1 MGGVVEHSGKT
12 KGKTVAIAGAGIVGI
27 STAIWLQ
34 RAGYD
39 VVVIDREGPA
49 GGTSYGNAGVLASG
63 SIVPVTVPG
72 LWKKAPGMLLDKSS
86 PLFMRWSYF
95 PKLVPFLW
103 RYMSHANE
111 RAVEPIADGLWALLH
126 DAADQH
132 LALAK
137 GTEAEC
143 FVEEGDYVFA
153 YANKVAF
160 EADRFGWELR
170 RKRDVPFEEMST
182 ERLAEYDPVLT
193 EQFGYAVRCPHHG
206 RVSDPGAYVKALARQ
221 VEKDGGTF
229 VKTEIKDVVLD
240 GNVAKG
246 FVTSQGE
253 IKANHL
259 VIATGAWSR
268 NLMQKLGLDVP
279 MESERGYHVE
289 FVNPSVVPRS
299 PTMVASG
306 KFVMTPMEGRLRCAG
321 IVEFGGLDAPPS
333 EAPYDLLINKTLELL
348 KDLKYDRIEKWM
360 GHRPSTVDS
369 LPVIGNLGEVE
380 NVWPAFGHQHVGLTA
395 GPKTGRWIAQL
406 IDGDI
411 PNFDLAIFSPKR
423 FNTSRAE

>member
-1 MGGVVEHSGKT
+1 MERDGN
-12 KGKTVAIAGAGIVGI
+12 TVAIAGAGIVGI

-34 RAGYD
+34 RAGYE
-39 VVVIDREGPA
+39 VIVIDREGPA
-49 GGTSYGNAGVLASG
+49 GGTSFGNAGVLASG

-72 LWKKAPGMLLDKSS
+72 LWKKAPGMLLDKTS
-86 PLFMRWSYF
+86 PLFVRWSYLS
-95 PKLVPFLW
+95 KLVPFLW
-103 RYMSHANE
+103 RYMSHANA
-111 RAVEPIADGLWALLH
+111 RAVEPIADGLWGLLH

-132 LALAK
+132 MALAK
-137 GTEAEC
+137 GTEAERY
-143 FVEEGDYVFA
+143 VEEGDYVFGYKDRA
-153 YANKVAF
+153 AF
-160 EADRFGWELR
+160 EADSFGWELR
-170 RKRDVPFEEMST
+170 RRRNVPFEEMNA
-182 ERLAEYDPVLT
+182 ERLTEYDTVLAGK
-193 EQFGYAVRCPHHG
+193 FGYAVRCPHHG
-206 RVSDPGAYVKALARQ
+206 RVSDPGAYVKALAKQ

-229 VKTEIKDVVLD
+229 IRAEITDVVMQ
-240 GNVAKG
+240 GNQAVG
-246 FVTSQGE
+246 FATSLGE
-253 IKANHL
+253 ITANHF
-259 VIATGAWSR
+259 VISTGAWSR
-268 NLMQKLGLDVP
+268 NLMQKLGFDIP

-289 FVNPSVVPRS
+289 FVNASIMPKS

-348 KDLKYDRIEKWM
+348 KDLEYDRVEKWM

-369 LPVIGNLGEVE
+369 LPVIGNLGEVK

-406 IDGDI
+406 IDGDS

-423 FNTSRAE
+423 FNTRRT